1 VPRVLKLLARSLRPR
16 SLPRRARRAWP
27 AGWLVLA
34 TGLLAGCASSG
45 SGPNGAITLYSGQ
58 HQQTTAAL
66 VAAFEKQTGI
76 KVNLRHNDED
86 VFAAQIS
93 AEGSHSP
100 ADVFYTENTPAL
112 ENLREKGLLVPV
124 LPSTL
129 AATPTRFNSTHGDW
143 VGTSAR
149 VNTMV
154 YNTKLLAPTQLPTS
168 LMGLADPKWK
178 GKLAISP
185 GETDFQPIVTSVAAT
200 YGKPAALKWL
210 EALKSNAAGHDY
222 PSNETLTDEINRGQ
236 AAIGVI
242 NQYYWYRYRAEVGTS
257 STHSAIAYFAPKDVG
272 YVLDVSAAGVLKSS
286 RHPAAAQKFLAFL
299 VSKAGQEIIAR
310 SDSFEYPIGSGVTT
324 VQPETPFGQLRP
336 NSITLETLGDG
347 SSALTLI
354 QQAQLL

>member
-1 VPRVLKLLARSLRPR
+1 MRKPLTRFHPPIRRCGRLGGLSVPASALAV
-16 SLPRRARRAWP
+16 AA
-27 AGWLVLA
+27 A
-34 TGLLAGCASSG
+34 GLLAGCGSS
-45 SGPNGAITLYSGQ
+45 SGPNGALTLYSGQ
-58 HQQTTAAL
+58 HQQTTDAL
-66 VAAFEKQTGI
+66 VKAFEKQTAI
-76 KVNLRHNDED
+76 KVNVRHNDED

-112 ENLREKGLLVPV
+112 ENLREKGLLGAV

-129 AATPTRFNSTHGDW
+129 AATPSRFNSAHGQW

-149 VNTMV
+149 VNTLV
-154 YNTKLLAPTQLPTS
+154 YNTKLLSPSQLPTS

-185 GETDFQPIVTSVAAT
+185 GETDFQPIVTSVAVT
-200 YGKPAALKWL
+200 YGKAAALKWL
-210 EALKSNAAGHDY
+210 EAIKANAAGHDY
-222 PSNETLTDEINRGQ
+222 PSNEVLTDEVNRGQ

-242 NQYYWYRYRAEVGTS
+242 NQYYWYRHRAEVGPS

-272 YVLDVSAAGVLKSS
+272 YVLDVSGAGVLKSS
-286 RHPAAAQKFLAFL
+286 THAAAAQKFLAFL
-299 VSKAGQEIIAR
+299 VSKAGQEIISR

-324 VQPETPFGQLRP
+324 VQPETPFSQLQP
-336 NSITLETLGDG
+336 NSISLEQLGDG
-347 SSALTLI
+347 SAALALI